1 MKNSKTLLAVMAAV
15 SIVSFASAQN
25 MLQDPGFENGLTG
38 WTAFGNA
45 LQITYN
51 ATSNNGPAPYAGTGE
66 LKEYGPFNGQDY
78 AASGVFQSFSAS
90 AGQQFVGSGFMQN
103 WSGDPM
109 QGGNF
114 AILQVAFYNTGGTQ
128 LSYFNSTAEID
139 ATTAT
144 NAWDSMSTGT
154 VTAPANTSKVQFF
167 VLFLQHPA
175 NTGGSA
181 WADNVS
187 MQAVP
192 LPSASIVFGIA
203 TLGLLIRRRNS

>member
-1 MKNSKTLLAVMAAV
+1 
-15 SIVSFASAQN
+15 
-25 MLQDPGFENGLTG
+25 
-38 WTAFGNA
+38 
-45 LQITYN
+45 
-51 ATSNNGPAPYAGTGE
+51 
-66 LKEYGPFNGQDY
+66 
-78 AASGVFQSFSAS
+78 
-90 AGQQFVGSGFMQN
+90 
-103 WSGDPM
+103 
-109 QGGNF
+109 
-114 AILQVAFYNTGGTQ
+114 
-128 LSYFNSTAEID
+128 
-139 ATTAT
+139 
-144 NAWDSMSTGT
+144 MSTGT